1 MYLNYYC
8 IIFVAFATINF
19 TTSMVNSTWC
29 KQSPSFTQR
38 ISPFFDVELKLTS
51 CLANNSTVCMSCT
64 VKYLYFDPKK
74 VTVKCAR
81 KPSALAA
88 SQTVNIPVVKA
99 STMREEVTIETQ
111 NTITKILFEWDNQ
124 HASGVFHKLVK
135 VEGAQTV
142 GVITTY
148 DTTLV
153 KKSCKFQAV
162 CFFLT
167 FFILIYPYIIT
178 CFFIIWTHFKKYAD
192 VNDSCKVVSSPVKC
206 KVQFQKINMQ
216 MLLKKARSFLKWLFE
231 PHGASN
237 RPSALTNHIRSNLH
251 HYNFFIA
258 LLGECIL
265 NFAAESSVSELVLA
279 EIYRSLFLHTKKIHI
294 QQEVLSGKNKHSN
307 QMKLTDPYILIS
319 LCIKIVLLKYTQ
331 LS

>member
-1 MYLNYYC
+1 MEICESEEKLKKLYLNGTKLNHL
-8 IIFVAFATINF
+8 A
-19 TTSMVNSTWC
+19 
-29 KQSPSFTQR
+29 
-38 ISPFFDVELKLTS
+38 ISKNYLKLKIINERK
-51 CLANNSTVCMSCT
+51 LLRSTVCMPCT
-64 VKYLYFDPKK
+64 VEYLYFDPKK

-153 KKSCKFQAV
+153 KKSCKVQAV

-206 KVQFQKINMQ
+206 KVQFVNNDLRQ
-216 MLLKKARSFLKWLFE
+216 
-231 PHGASN
+231 
-237 RPSALTNHIRSNLH
+237 
-251 HYNFFIA
+251 
-258 LLGECIL
+258 
-265 NFAAESSVSELVLA
+265 A
-279 EIYRSLFLHTKKIHI
+279 EII
-294 QQEVLSGKNKHSN
+294 
-307 QMKLTDPYILIS
+307 
-319 LCIKIVLLKYTQ
+319 C
-331 LS
+331 